1 MITEFPDF
9 LKNHLPEERIN
20 SETLHSFDI
29 SGRTFYRLTKDLSGL
44 PRGTVFWD
52 GGILHGY
59 QKIKRIIHLEQG
71 IRRYFRGPFYVE
83 EKMDGYNVRVR
94 RIGDEVFAFTRGGF
108 ICPFTTDRLPDLL
121 PPGFFDDCPD
131 HTLCGEVVGPENPYN
146 SETVPYMKE
155 DIAFFAFDIKDPG
168 GKSISIGERYR
179 IYEKK
184 ALPFVRHWG
193 PFTNS
198 DSDIEEIK
206 TIVFELDREDREGIV
221 IKSVAEGEEVKYVTL
236 SSCIRDIHSTSHL
249 MTELPAGFYIQ
260 RLIRIAAITYEHSL
274 TLDDTAR
281 LSIADALIEPLGDTV
296 SRVASGESIKEFFT
310 VRVNR
315 KETMDALMLHLGRAG
330 VSLHLVSIERAGT
343 RYRCV
348 FYRTFPKGTKDL
360 RRKLRG
366 HAFYD

>member
-1 MITEFPDF
+1 MIAEFPDF
-9 LKNHLPEERIN
+9 LKNYLPGERIN
-20 SETLHSFDI
+20 SETLHSFDA
-29 SGRTFYRLTKDLSGL
+29 SGRTFCRLTKDLSGL

-71 IRRYFRGPFYVE
+71 IRRYFKGPFYVE

-121 PPGFFDDCPD
+121 PLGFFDDFPD
-131 HTLCGEVVGPENPYN
+131 YTLCGEVVGPENPYN
-146 SETVPYMKE
+146 SEAVPYMKE
-155 DIAFFAFDIKDPG
+155 DIAFFAFDIKDPD
-168 GKSISIGERYR
+168 GKSISLGERYR
-179 IYEKK
+179 IYEEK
-184 ALPFVRHWG
+184 ALPFARHWG
-193 PFTNS
+193 PFT

-206 TIVFELDREDREGIV
+206 STLFELDREDREGIV
-221 IKSVAEGEEVKYVTL
+221 IKSAAEGEEVKYVTL
-236 SSCIRDIHSTSHL
+236 SSCIRDIHSTAHL

-274 TLDDTAR
+274 TLDDTAK
-281 LSIADALIEPLGDTV
+281 LSIADALMEPLKDTV
-296 SRVASGESIKEFFT
+296 GRVASGESIKEFFT

-315 KETMDALMLHLGRAG
+315 KETMDALMLHLTKTG
-330 VSLHLVSIERAGT
+330 VNVHLVSIEREGS
-343 RYRCV
+343 RYKGV
-348 FYRTFPKGTKDL
+348 FYRTFPKGTKEL

-366 HAFYD
+366 HGFYD